1 MPGRT
6 MELATPPASVPLD
19 PREFRRALGSF
30 ATGVTVITTSRSGGE
45 PVGLTANSFSSVSLD
60 PPLVLWSLSLKSPSL
75 RAFEEAG
82 HFAVNVLAEDQ
93 VEVSRRFST
102 PLPDKFDGVQWH
114 RGVASLPLIDGTL
127 ARLECQVTAR
137 HVSGDH
143 VIFIGQVQ
151 RFAYESRAPLVFCQG
166 RYMCASQLQE

>member
-6 MELATPPASVPLD
+6 MELATPPASVTLD

-102 PLPDKFDGVQWH
+102 PIPDKFDGVKWH
-114 RGVASLPLIDGTL
+114 RGIASLPLIEDTV
-127 ARLECQVTAR
+127 ARLECQVAAR